1 MKSEKLM
8 KPKYILSFLLFILS
22 FSTAIYSQNNPN
34 DILNRA
40 VREQNAGKD
49 VDAINSFTNY
59 INLIQTNSEAYYK
72 RALSY
77 HKLNMLKAAES
88 DLLKAIELNDKLSMA
103 YNILGLISQ
112 NSGDTVKALDYFTQA
127 IQIDP
132 GFAEAFNNRGYLYG
146 RLGKYNL
153 ALMDLNKAIELEQKV
168 PGYYYNRGFL
178 HVQTDDF
185 KNALNDFTAAINLNP
200 DYALA
205 FLSRGMV
212 HYQVGN
218 YSDCIY
224 DMNLA
229 KKLNPSYSVEADKF
243 IRAARGY
250 LE

>member
-1 MKSEKLM
+1 
-8 KPKYILSFLLFILS
+8 
-22 FSTAIYSQNNPN
+22 
-34 DILNRA
+34 
-40 VREQNAGKD
+40 
-49 VDAINSFTNY
+49 
-59 INLIQTNSEAYYK
+59 
-72 RALSY
+72 
-77 HKLNMLKAAES
+77 
-88 DLLKAIELNDKLSMA
+88 
-103 YNILGLISQ
+103 
-112 NSGDTVKALDYFTQA
+112 
-127 IQIDP
+127 
-132 GFAEAFNNRGYLYG
+132 
-146 RLGKYNL
+146 
-153 ALMDLNKAIELEQKV
+153 MDLNKAIELEQKV